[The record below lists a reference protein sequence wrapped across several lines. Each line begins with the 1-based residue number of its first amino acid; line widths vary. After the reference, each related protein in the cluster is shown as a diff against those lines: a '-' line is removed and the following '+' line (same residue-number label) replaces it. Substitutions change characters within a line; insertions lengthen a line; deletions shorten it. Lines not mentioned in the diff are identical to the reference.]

1 VTPGTDRSGAGIG
14 AGRTLAALP
23 LLALIGTGVAS
34 TLVLMT
40 LPVFVG
46 GIVVGSGW
54 GDFERGLVASADMAG
69 SAIASL
75 VVIGR
80 VARLDWRRAAR
91 AGLAVATAGNL
102 ACMLVDSFM
111 ALMALM
117 ALRLV
122 CGLGC
127 GVVLSIAFTGLCHAP
142 DPARQ
147 FGLYV
152 LAQLLLQALLL
163 AVLPDVIAVSG
174 MRGVYVVFAVTIA
187 LAGLLTWLLPAGI
200 AAARVPDDPETS
212 SPTPVAGGARVALA
226 GQAVYFL
233 AMAALWTFYE
243 GIGTAS
249 ALGMDR
255 IGDALAASAVAGLAG
270 AGAAVLFG
278 MRVQSLSAL
287 AAGTALSAAAALM
300 LSGGTDALRFMVS
313 ACLFNFAWNFTFPY
327 QMAIL
332 ARFDRTGT
340 IAVSSLL
347 VQLGGLAI
355 GPALAALLLVRASYE
370 AMLAACTAMFVLGL
384 ALFLRTGWR

>member
-1 VTPGTDRSGAGIG
+1 VTLGTDRSGAGIG

-23 LLALIGTGVAS
+23 LLALTGTGVAS

-111 ALMALM
+111 ALMAL
-117 ALRLV
+117 RLV

-163 AVLPDVIAVSG
+163 AVLPDVIAASG

-249 ALGMDR
+249 SLGMDR

-270 AGAAVLFG
+270 AGAAVLIG
-278 MRVQSLSAL
+278 MRVPSLSAL
-287 AAGTALSAAAALM
+287 AAGTALSAASALM

-347 VQLGGLAI
+347 VQLGGLAL
-355 GPALAALLLVRASYE
+355 GPALAALLLVRASYD

-384 ALFLRTGWR
+384 ALFLRTRWR